1 MLMMALA
8 MEMVTTMPTT
18 ARMSV
23 AAAEE
28 RMKAEAEEEE
38 REMAPDAA
46 TDEKA
51 KVVMVT
57 ALAL

>member
-1 MLMMALA
+1 MPMMALA

-18 ARMSV
+18 ASV
-23 AAAEE
+23 SVRGGREDESRGRRKGNGAE
-28 RMKAEAEEEE
+28 
-38 REMAPDAA
+38 AA
-46 TDEKA
+46 TDAKA